1 MISVFIRTIIIY
13 LFLSFLLKIMGKR
26 QIGELEVSELVSTLL
41 ISEIAAIPISD
52 PSIPLSYAIVPGLFI
67 AFLEIALAAMKNK
80 SQALKRVIEGEPVY
94 IVFRG
99 TLCQSALL
107 KNRISINE
115 VLAEMRI
122 SGIASLSE
130 VYYAILEQ
138 NGKLS
143 FVKEEEKD
151 TVSHPVIID
160 GALDKKRLKLIG
172 LDEDWIREQLGRAE
186 LSPDEVF
193 LLSVSDDGNINIIRK
208 EIP

>member
-1 MISVFIRTIIIY
+1 MLLAERQEKLKLTFEGKPTYIIY
-13 LFLSFLLKIMGKR
+13 KGRLL
-26 QIGELEVSELVSTLL
+26 QAELKE
-41 ISEIAAIPISD
+41 
-52 PSIPLSYAIVPGLFI
+52 
-67 AFLEIALAAMKNK
+67 
-80 SQALKRVIEGEPVY
+80 
-94 IVFRG
+94 
-99 TLCQSALL
+99 
-107 KNRISINE
+107 NRISINE